1 MEKISNSTWE
11 QAYGEVPAGFAC
23 RVKETVQKMENGGI
37 RIKRRFLPILAFVV
51 LMLAVS
57 ALALNGFGLLQTLT
71 GRLRTFLQ
79 PDAYTL
85 VQHTVTQS
93 GGMLSSATFTVEEVI
108 YDGRQVYALI
118 RVHANDPAKILLMD
132 SNAEPSWGM
141 DWWKHFNTEEGQTF
155 SNKAFES
162 NRDILQVNISSSL
175 ESLPYMEINATEIT
189 YDGEDILY
197 TLSLSADG
205 SRDAAPELFIS
216 AYNVYRE
223 DLPHDQRLETGTL
236 KFNVTLTD
244 VRTVFRA
251 DTPIDLP
258 LAGLTVESI
267 ALEQTPIATY
277 LTTQYRLKESATDKQ
292 IINMQDGIWI
302 NWLDESGKPYP
313 EGNSQ
318 SGLTPIGEGG
328 MELVTAYRAFETVPK
343 SIALEFYNGMTK
355 ERFDTLNIPLTKQ
368 GGTNE

>member
-1 MEKISNSTWE
+1 MENRPKSIWE
-11 QAYGEVPAGFAC
+11 QAFGEVPAGFAC

-37 RIKRRFLPILAFVV
+37 RVKRRFLPVLAFVV
-51 LMLAVS
+51 VMLAVS

-71 GRLRTFLQ
+71 NNLRAFLQ
-79 PDAYTL
+79 PEAYTL
-85 VQHTVTQS
+85 VQQTVSQN
-93 GGMLSSATFTVEEVI
+93 GGMLPSTTFTVEEAI
-108 YDGRQVYALI
+108 YDGRQIYALI
-118 RVHANDPAKILLMD
+118 RVHANDPTKILLMD

-141 DWWKHFNTEEGQTF
+141 DWWKHFNMEEGQTF
-155 SNKAFES
+155 SNKAYES
-162 NRDILQVNISSSL
+162 NRDILHASISSSL
-175 ESLPYMEINATEIT
+175 NSMTDMEINTTEIT

-205 SRDAAPELFIS
+205 SREAAPELFIS
-216 AYNVYRE
+216 SYNVYRE

-236 KFNVTLTD
+236 KFKVTLTD
-244 VRTVFRA
+244 ARTVFRA
-251 DTPIDLP
+251 DMPIDLP

-302 NWLDESGKPYP
+302 NWLDESSEPYP
-313 EGNSQ
+313 QGNSQ
-318 SGLTPIGEGG
+318 SGLTPIGENS
-328 MELVTAYRAFETVPK
+328 MELVTAYRAFETVPQ
-343 SIALEFYNGMTK
+343 SITLEFYNGMTK
-355 ERFDTLNIPLTKQ
+355 ERFDTLNIPLIKQ